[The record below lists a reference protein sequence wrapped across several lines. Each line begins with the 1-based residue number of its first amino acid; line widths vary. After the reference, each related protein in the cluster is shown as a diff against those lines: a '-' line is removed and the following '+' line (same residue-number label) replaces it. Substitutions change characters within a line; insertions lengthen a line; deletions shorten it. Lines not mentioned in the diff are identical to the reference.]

1 MGSIV
6 RLRSL
11 ASCFLG
17 DLDETYINLQIL
29 YADVELDLS
38 ITTVSKSK
46 IPQSAIEANLE
57 YSDLR
62 LNGSEVAAFGHL
74 EGFSYPAS
82 KGIISMAFDDTR
94 GLDFAVLAKLA
105 LDLYVTLDITHHLQK
120 INMYTNQ

>member
-1 MGSIV
+1 
-6 RLRSL
+6 
-11 ASCFLG
+11 
-17 DLDETYINLQIL
+17 
-29 YADVELDLS
+29 
-38 ITTVSKSK
+38 VSKSK

-82 KGIISMAFDDTR
+82 RGIISMAFEDTR

-105 LDLYVTLDITHHLQK
+105 LDFYITPDITHHLQK

>member
-1 MGSIV
+1 M
-6 RLRSL
+6 
-11 ASCFLG
+11 
-17 DLDETYINLQIL
+17 
-29 YADVELDLS
+29 
-38 ITTVSKSK
+38 SKSK

>member
-1 MGSIV
+1 M
-6 RLRSL
+6 
-11 ASCFLG
+11 
-17 DLDETYINLQIL
+17 
-29 YADVELDLS
+29 
-38 ITTVSKSK
+38 SKSK

-105 LDLYVTLDITHHLQK
+105 LDLVNVVTRMTMRMILTVARR
-120 INMYTNQ
+120 MTNAQLLLRPWLVELLLTLYRGWYRALTKMKSRHGNDND